1 MAPTEKDNTV
11 SEPARFTEDELA
23 LIADKEFFR
32 RKLEVSEKIRA
43 AFTELRND
51 LLDHMKPERY
61 LAPQGVDFT
70 EGKLSGGEKHYDL
83 PYLFLDF
90 PRRFSREFIF
100 AYRSIFWWGH
110 HFLFTLI
117 LSGEH
122 LSEYQSR
129 AFAGWDGL
137 AAREDWIAVTPDPF
151 EWRRGEEFFR
161 RIRPGGPGGLEDA
174 LRQLPF
180 LKLIHFVPFD
190 DPRVKDDRLV
200 QTGFETFRDWEFV
213 ISR

>member
-1 MAPTEKDNTV
+1 MASTEKDDTV
-11 SEPARFTEDELA
+11 GEPARFTEDELA

-32 RKLEVSEKIRA
+32 RKLEVSGKIRA
-43 AFTELRND
+43 GFTELRSD

-100 AYRSIFWWGH
+100 AYRAIFWWGH

-200 QTGFETFRDWEFV
+200 RTGFETFRDWEFV

>member
-1 MAPTEKDNTV
+1 M
-11 SEPARFTEDELA
+11 SESIRFTEAERA
-23 LIADKEFFR
+23 LIADKEFFQ
-32 RKLEVSEKIRA
+32 RKLAISEKIRTA
-43 AFTELRND
+43 YKQLREEL
-51 LLDHMKPERY
+51 LSHMKPERY

-90 PRRFSREFIF
+90 PRRFSKKFMF
-100 AYRSIFWWGH
+100 AYRSIFWWGN

-117 LSGEH
+117 LSGEY

-129 AFAGWDGL
+129 AFAGWEDL
-137 AAREDWIAVTPDPF
+137 AARDDWIAVTRDPF
-151 EWRRGEEFFR
+151 EWRREEEFFQ
-161 RIRPGGPGGLEDA
+161 RIRTGGPGALEDT
-174 LRQLPF
+174 LRKLPF

-190 DPRVKDDRLV
+190 DPGLEDGRLV
-200 QTGFETFRDWEFV
+200 RTGLETFRDWEFV